1 MDELVSYLPCVTTHT
16 GSPVTLRYWLEQTKH
31 PTSPEFQRA
40 RDLIHQ
46 IRESTDPN
54 LVKALKKS
62 LPGITPGCLI
72 EPMKSRTHSNISSL
86 TGWMQVDVDCVAD
99 VEGIRDTIAKISYVA
114 YSSISAS
121 GQGIWALVRV
131 DKPELSKLYFR
142 QLSHD
147 LRTRGID
154 IDISKGANPTDFRFY
169 SYDENAIIKSDY
181 KVYDRLPKT
190 VIIPPS
196 DTGTQFKTHPPNV
209 FENAYQYVLNQGY
222 SFQPGDM
229 HNSIYHFSC
238 YLNRFGVPRSE
249 VENWISRNI
258 LPLSSI
264 TTNCISYPYEHYA
277 HEHGKWMQ
285 SRHKRI
291 KKQNLKPEH
300 P

>member
-1 MDELVSYLPCVTTHT
+1 MDELVSYLPRVTTHT
-16 GSPVTLRYWLEQTKH
+16 GNPVTLRYWLEQTIQ
-31 PTSPEFQRA
+31 PTSSEFQRA

-46 IRESTDPN
+46 IRESKDPN
-54 LVKALKKS
+54 EVKALKKS

-72 EPMKSRTHSNISSL
+72 EPMKSRIHSNISSL
-86 TGWMQVDVDCVAD
+86 TGWMQVDIDCVAD
-99 VEGIRDTIAKISYVA
+99 VEGVRDALVKISYVA

-154 IDISKGANPTDFRFY
+154 IDQSKGANPTDFRFY

-181 KVYDRLPKT
+181 KVYDRLPIT
-190 VIIPPS
+190 AIITPS
-196 DTGTQFKTHPPNV
+196 DTGTRFTKHPPKV
-209 FENAYQYVLNQGY
+209 FENAYQYVLTQGY

-229 HNSIYHFSC
+229 HNSIYHLCC
-238 YLNRFGVPRSE
+238 YMNRFGVPRSE
-249 VENWISRNI
+249 VENWISCNI

-277 HEHGKWMQ
+277 NEHGKWMQ
-285 SRHKRI
+285 SRSKRGNKHK
-291 KKQNLKPEH
+291 L
-300 P
+300 